1 MQKGSQINLKIQDIA
16 FGGDG
21 VARTDECV
29 VFVPFAAI
37 GDELLVEITELK
49 KNFAR
54 ARILAINTPGPG
66 RTAPLCPHYGKCGG
80 CQYQHL
86 DYQTEFAAKQKQ
98 LQDCLTRLGGLKA
111 LPPLDEAFPAP
122 EPYGYRNK
130 LRLEAK
136 QLNTPPGATP
146 QVDYGYYALD
156 NKSFMRINTCRLAR
170 QELNK
175 YLPEAIKS
183 DWGKANAHRRK
194 PEKPGALTLRID
206 NQNEIKYYFG
216 FSPAKLG
223 WLHEEL
229 AGVQYRVPVG
239 SFWQV
244 NPAVASKLLTTVDSW
259 LQDLTLDTLID
270 AYCGVGT
277 FACALTPH
285 FKERLLI
292 ENDHAATEAADY
304 NAQQKMLGCQVI
316 TDATEKALPK
326 RLGKYPMATTLVVI
340 DPPRT
345 GCQDAVLQTLLE
357 NRPKFVL
364 YVSCNPSTLARDLK
378 KLTADNAYSLDKL
391 AMFDMFPR
399 TAHFETAVLLSAN

>member
-1 MQKGSQINLKIQDIA
+1 A

-21 VARTDECV
+21 VGRTNDCV

-37 GDELLVEITELK
+37 GDELLVEITETK
-49 KNFAR
+49 KNFAKGK
-54 ARILAINTPGPG
+54 ILAINKPGAG
-66 RTAPLCPHYGKCGG
+66 RTEAPCPHYGKCGG

-86 DYQTEFAAKQKQ
+86 TYEAEFAAKTKQ
-98 LQDCLTRLGGLKA
+98 LRDCLSRIGGLKE
-111 LPPLDEAFPAP
+111 LPPLDTAFPAP
-122 EPYGYRNK
+122 EFYGYRNK

-136 QLNTPPGATP
+136 LLNTPPGEP
-146 QVDYGYYALD
+146 PMVDYGYYALD
-156 NKSFMRINTCRLAR
+156 NKSFMRINGCKLVR

-175 YLPEAIKS
+175 FLPTAIKS
-183 DWGKANAHRRK
+183 DWGKANAHRK
-194 PEKPGALTLRID
+194 APDKPGALTLRID
-206 NQNEIKYYFG
+206 SQNEIKYYFG

-223 WLHEEL
+223 WFHEEL
-229 AGVQYRVPVG
+229 ADIPYRVPTG

-244 NPAVASKLLTTVDSW
+244 NPPVASKLLKTVDSW
-259 LQDLTLDTLID
+259 LQGLNLDTLID

-277 FACALTPH
+277 FACALTPP

-292 ENDHAATEAADY
+292 ENDHAATEAAEY
-304 NAQQKMLGCQVI
+304 NTQQKMLGCQVL

-326 RLGKYPMATTLVVI
+326 RLPKYPMATTLVVI

-345 GCQDAVLQTLLE
+345 GCQDAVIETLIA
-357 NRPKFVL
+357 NRPKFVM

-378 KLTADNAYSLDKL
+378 KLTANGTYSLAKL

-399 TAHFETAVLLSAN
+399 TAHFETAVLLEAK